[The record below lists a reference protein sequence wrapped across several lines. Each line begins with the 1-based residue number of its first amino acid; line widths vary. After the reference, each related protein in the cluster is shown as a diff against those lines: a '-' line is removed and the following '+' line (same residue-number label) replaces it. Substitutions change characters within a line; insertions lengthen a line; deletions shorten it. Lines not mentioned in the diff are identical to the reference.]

1 MSSSPEETGPANENE
16 GNRTPSHDSTVS
28 GQTLDNRGSTGKR
41 TAEKRKLVDED
52 STKQSGEGYDEAAD
66 DTRQDAQTKESSI
79 PSDLSTGDKLAGN
92 SALVTKHYNTLESK
106 GLTQRSQSRIVHM
119 RNFNNWIKS
128 MLISEYLGKARQG
141 KGHRA
146 PFKVLDM
153 CCGKG
158 GDLLKWSKANIT
170 HLICADIAEVSV
182 EQCQSRYND
191 LLNRSSN
198 NRGFA
203 PVFTAEFIS
212 ADCTKVRLREKY
224 KDASC
229 QLDLVSCQF
238 AFHYSFESLQQ
249 AECMLRNAG
258 ESLRP
263 GGYFIG
269 TIPDA
274 YDLVSRWQKSDTNK
288 FGNDIYSVEF
298 LCEDKVKPPLFGA
311 KYNFHLEEV
320 VNCPEFLVHLPTLA
334 KLALKYGLE
343 LVMFERFENFYER
356 MKSEGRSLLGKMRAL
371 ETYPPCHEAP
381 LLGQNPEDYRYAAQ
395 YMQNSTGHRKIGT
408 LSLPEWEAT
417 SLYAVFAFQK
427 MKTTWNAE
435 GKPEYFKV

>member
-16 GNRTPSHDSTVS
+16 GIRTPPDDPTAS
-28 GQTLDNRGSTGKR
+28 GDNLDNRGSASKR
-41 TAEKRKLVDED
+41 KSEKRKFVDTD
-52 STKQSGEGYDEAAD
+52 SAKQSGEGYDDAAD
-66 DTRQDAQTKESSI
+66 VTRQDAQVKESSV

-258 ESLRP
+258 ESLRL

-274 YDLVSRWQKSDTNK
+274 YDLVSRWQNSDTNK

-320 VNCPEFLVHLPTLA
+320 VNCPEFLVHLPTLT